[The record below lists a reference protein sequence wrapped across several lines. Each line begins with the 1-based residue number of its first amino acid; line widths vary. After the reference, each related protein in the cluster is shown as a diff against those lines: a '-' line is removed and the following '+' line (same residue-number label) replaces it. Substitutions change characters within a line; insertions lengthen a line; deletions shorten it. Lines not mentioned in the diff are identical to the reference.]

1 MLLTD
6 STPYCHDCNRDCLT
20 HRISGVSQTGEGA
33 SLKVDLTD
41 DKFLT
46 FTDFASTDN
55 GDVDSAHA
63 LFEHLSDAA

>member
-1 MLLTD
+1 MLALMDLTL
-6 STPYCHDCNRDCLT
+6 CCNDFNKAWT
-20 HRISGVSQTGEGA
+20 SGLFQPGEGA
-33 SLKVDLTD
+33 SLKVDFTD